1 MSFLQELGKGF
12 IRSAVNQVGRDG
24 GKVISNHIY
33 GDAHATPIRHVG
45 QSTSGT
51 YFDTETSQPLTPQQI
66 LQYATTDGWKPEY
79 SAYKWSHRITLM
91 FWAVLVG
98 CIPFIFP
105 LCLVIP
111 IVPIYIIYRGI
122 KHMTAK
128 KTIYAKMVEVPKLI
142 ADRRYKGNIR
152 QDGTELMKATI
163 PLTSTPEDKAAHRRL
178 GFSYILCAIFLWLAV
193 YFCGSFIM
201 QIEPKA
207 DDGIITE
214 QITDTLNEQE

>member
-1 MSFLQELGKGF
+1 MSFIQELGKGF
-12 IRSAVNQVGRDG
+12 IRSAINQVGRDG
-24 GKVISNHIY
+24 GKVISNKIY
-33 GDAHATPIRHVG
+33 GDAHATPIRRVG
-45 QSTSGT
+45 QSPSGS

-66 LQYATTDGWKPEY
+66 LQYATTDGWQPEY
-79 SAYKWSHRITLM
+79 SSHKWSHRLTLM
-91 FWAVLVG
+91 FWAILIG
-98 CIPFIFP
+98 SMPFIFP
-105 LCLVIP
+105 FCLIIP

-128 KTIYAKMVEVPKLI
+128 NTTYFKMVEVPKLI

-178 GFSYILCAIFLWLAV
+178 GWSYILCAIILWIAV
-193 YFCGSFIM
+193 YFCGSYIM
-201 QIEPKA
+201 SIEPKA

-214 QITDTLNEQE
+214 QITDTTHVKE